1 MNNMKNILGGFLAGA
16 LLGAAAGILMA
27 PASGSKT
34 RKKLLK
40 ESQKLTDSVETAVAE
55 SINRLK
61 AGFNKSVDEYADAGQ
76 KAIGRTKEKV
86 KV

>member
-27 PASGSKT
+27 PSSGTKT

-40 ESQKLTDSVETAVAE
+40 ESKKLTDSAERAVAD
-55 SINRLK
+55 SINKFRT
-61 AGFNKSVDEYADAGQ
+61 GFNKNVDEYAEAGQ
-76 KAIGRTKEKV
+76 KAIGRSKEKV
-86 KV
+86 KI